1 MKILVTTGS
10 TREYIDPV
18 RFLSNDASGRLGVE
32 IARIAFERGHETV
45 LVHGPLSIHIRDL
58 TIPDG
63 VEQVPVVTTDEM
75 DREVRARFGATDV
88 VFMVAAVADFKPGHY
103 STRKLK
109 RRDPEQVF
117 TFSRTKDIL
126 RGLGASKTHQFL
138 VGFNLETEKLEEEG
152 RRKLEE
158 KNLDLIV
165 LNGPENMGRHEATV
179 RILGQEGI
187 VAEWEAL
194 PKAEIAGLLIG
205 LVEERRAGLPGK
217 VDSRID

>member
-32 IARIAFERGHETV
+32 IARAAFERGHDT
-45 LVHGPLSIHIRDL
+45 LLIHGPLSIHTQDL
-58 TIPDG
+58 LIPEG
-63 VEQVPVVTTDEM
+63 IEKVPVVTTDEM
-75 DREVRARFGATDV
+75 DREVQARFETTDV
-88 VFMVAAVADFKPGHY
+88 VFMVAAVADFKPVRY
-103 STRKLK
+103 SSQKLK

-126 RGLGASKTHQFL
+126 KGLGALKTHQFL

-165 LNGPENMGRHEATV
+165 LNGPENMGRLEATV
-179 RILGQEGI
+179 RILGKEGI
-187 VAEWEAL
+187 VAVWEAR
-194 PKAEIAGLLIG
+194 PKAEIAELLVG
-205 LVEERRAGLPGK
+205 LVEERRGGI
-217 VDSRID
+217 SGRE